1 MRFLLFLTLAF
12 NDSYYHI
19 RIKVCEITL
28 ITCILL
34 LCITQIPQGQIDLL
48 PVNFFVNNLLS
59 MVALHEDSESHNL
72 ECDICDSGDPPV
84 NRCSTCSH
92 FLCEFCTQAHQR
104 GRSTRSHSLMSLE
117 EVKQMGTTV
126 VTKPSLCKEHEG
138 EVMKLFC
145 ETCEEAICRD
155 CTIVKH
161 RDHKYTFVKDAFLQ
175 GKESLLKILSDTK
188 RKASILR
195 EAVDGVSKMKKSV
208 QSSAEQTVEEIIN
221 CFDELTACLDARRGE
236 LIEKVEELKK
246 AKLKSLELQQE
257 ELGTAL
263 GSVQSSVEFTER
275 AFENGSEV
283 EILNMC
289 KQMTCRLQDLNSAKW
304 QLEPCIDDGLKFK
317 SDNQLKH
324 EIATFGEVTD
334 VVTCASVSTVTME
347 NGQEGV
353 MYNTLCGQP
362 VKFTIIA
369 KDRSGRKRTEGGD
382 KFGVTIDLV
391 NGPTGDVTVLL
402 PPSLVACGDCYY
414 NFYVRPA
421 EEGNYAVSV
430 MLNGCHVQ
438 GSPFMWFVEKWNL
451 LPYSPG
457 SNVGQILLSEEN
469 LTAQYQAFPGGT
481 GRYKK
486 QVRRTG
492 GFATNRREV
501 ASIPVMPDQIPF
513 PELFQA
519 APWPLR
525 PDTPQ
530 IGIPCDGPTDPVM
543 EALIALSSAPSIT
556 CSEPS
561 WSMIAPSNSQH
572 PGTVS
577 RPGVLGSLGFNAG
590 RHLWKVQVFGNIL
603 QGLSFGVCS
612 ERTDDTPGQLGNWW
626 VWKSQEAHQVL
637 FDSQVKRVSTISD
650 CASNDI
656 IELYLDC
663 EDGTLMMY
671 NQRTQQSDTLGNIMG
686 DVFPVFCL
694 ITNGDK
700 ISLKN

>member
-1 MRFLLFLTLAF
+1 
-12 NDSYYHI
+12 
-19 RIKVCEITL
+19 
-28 ITCILL
+28 
-34 LCITQIPQGQIDLL
+34 
-48 PVNFFVNNLLS
+48 
-59 MVALHEDSESHNL
+59 MVALHEDSESRNL

-117 EVKQMGTTV
+117 EVQKMGTAA
-126 VTKPSLCKEHEG
+126 VTKPCLCKEHEG

-155 CTIVKH
+155 CTIVRH

-236 LIEKVEELKK
+236 LIDKVEELKK
-246 AKLKSLELQQE
+246 VKLKSLELQQG
-257 ELGTAL
+257 ELETAL

-283 EILNMC
+283 EILNMR

-304 QLEPCIDDGLKFK
+304 QLEPCVDDGLKFK
-317 SDNQLKH
+317 SDNQPKD

-334 VVTCASVSTVTME
+334 LVTCASLSTVTMQ

-382 KFGVTIDLV
+382 KFDVTIDLV
-391 NGPTGDVTVLL
+391 NGPTGVVTELL
-402 PPSLVACGDCYY
+402 PPSLVACGDCFY
-414 NFYVRPA
+414 NFYFRPA
-421 EEGNYAVSV
+421 EEGNYTLSV
-430 MLNGCHVQ
+430 MLSGCHVQ
-438 GSPFMWFVEKWNL
+438 GSPLMWFVEKWNL

-457 SNVGQILLSEEN
+457 NNVAGQILLSEEN
-469 LTAQYQAFPGGT
+469 LTAQYQVFCGWKGKYQREMLPA
-481 GRYKK
+481 
-486 QVRRTG
+486 G
-492 GFATNRREV
+492 GFGPIRGYV
-501 ASIPVMPDQIPF
+501 SPIPVMPDQF
-513 PELFQA
+513 NFRGLSEA
-519 APWPLR
+519 ASSGPYPPQNGNWCNIAPTFGDTLAR
-525 PDTPQ
+525 P
-530 IGIPCDGPTDPVM
+530 
-543 EALIALSSAPSIT
+543 SSIT
-556 CSEPS
+556 SGGRS
-561 WSMIAPSNSQH
+561 WSVISPSNSQH
-572 PGTVS
+572 LGTVS
-577 RPGVLGSLGFNAG
+577 RPGVVGSVGFNAG
-590 RHLWKVQVFGNIL
+590 RHMWKVQVFGNVL
-603 QGLSFGVCS
+603 QGLSFGVRS
-612 ERTDDTPGQLGNWW
+612 QRADDTPGQIGNWW
-626 VWKSQEAHQVL
+626 VWNSKQVHQVL
-637 FDSQVKRVSTISD
+637 FDDHVKTESTISD

-671 NQRTQQSDTLGNIMG
+671 NQRTQQSDTLANIMG

-700 ISLKN
+700 VSLKS